1 MSEQPYDTKSTK
13 LLTCSQR
20 PTQRLGQLQRH
31 MYPICTYDTTTRSES
46 KQDRVCSKH
55 HGSKVFRLLIDSL
68 QVDLFTAAS
77 GIHGSKLEPDE
88 QTTEREHETEHPEHE
103 RGPDGT
109 NPTQNRRWGREY
121 ASPDDASDNQKC
133 AGRDAEVATEPSRSA
148 YAEWSLNSKNDR
160 KRRVNRVTF
169 LKRVSAWASVVGGG
183 DHLYRIRLVDIM
195 IGALPVD
202 LGLEKT
208 RRVASRHDGD
218 DREICVA

>member
-1 MSEQPYDTKSTK
+1 
-13 LLTCSQR
+13 
-20 PTQRLGQLQRH
+20 

-88 QTTEREHETEHPEHE
+88 QSTERENETKHPEHE
-103 RGPDGT
+103 RGPDGA
-109 NPTQNRRWGREY
+109 NPAQNRRRGREY
-121 ASPDDASDNQKC
+121 AGPDDAPDDQKR
-133 AGRDAEVATEPSRSA
+133 AGRDAEVTTEPSSSA
-148 YAEWSLNSKNDR
+148 YAEWSLNNNKDR
-160 KRRVNRVTF
+160 KRRVSQVTF
-169 LKRVSAWASVVGGG
+169 LKRVSAWASIVGRG
-183 DHLYRIRLVDIM
+183 DYLYRVLLVDIM

-208 RRVASRHDGD
+208 RPVASRHDGD
-218 DREICVA
+218 DRKICVA